1 MKVNFVKMNSQGN
14 DFIII
19 DVTYDSVSLTSTQI
33 QEISSRSNIG
43 CDQLLILDVQNSEHV
58 ACKIYNQD
66 ASEAL
71 QCGNGMRAIMF
82 FLNKYYKYEQAII
95 IVGGVKYFS
104 TMNSPENIRVN
115 MGSPTFLQPKALE
128 TSSESKS
135 GDDAF
140 FYTVDATETFSYSPI
155 MLGNFHCVV
164 FSDNCYDNW
173 KSISKTLYG
182 VFADVPNISFVKNF
196 NRFIEK
202 KDSYIKL
209 VVKERGSGWTKSCG
223 SGASATG
230 ALVIRYAHHVNY
242 PLNTLCI
249 NQNGGDLNVEWDFNS
264 KHKND
269 QNIYL
274 IGPTKFDYEGIW
286 DVKS

>member
-43 CDQLLILDVQNSEHV
+43 CDQLLILDVQNSENV

-140 FYTVDATETFSYSPI
+140 FYTVDATETFS
-155 MLGNFHCVV
+155 
-164 FSDNCYDNW
+164 
-173 KSISKTLYG
+173 
-182 VFADVPNISFVKNF
+182 
-196 NRFIEK
+196 
-202 KDSYIKL
+202 
-209 VVKERGSGWTKSCG
+209 
-223 SGASATG
+223 
-230 ALVIRYAHHVNY
+230 
-242 PLNTLCI
+242 
-249 NQNGGDLNVEWDFNS
+249 
-264 KHKND
+264 
-269 QNIYL
+269 
-274 IGPTKFDYEGIW
+274 
-286 DVKS
+286 